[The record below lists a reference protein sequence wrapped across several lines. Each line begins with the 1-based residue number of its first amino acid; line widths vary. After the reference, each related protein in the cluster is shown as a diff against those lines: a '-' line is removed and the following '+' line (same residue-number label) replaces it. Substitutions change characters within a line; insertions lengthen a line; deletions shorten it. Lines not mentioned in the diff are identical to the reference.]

1 LYFGSKL
8 PDKENRLK
16 EIYFRTVNDKSIEKI
31 SEYARMSAEKGNYD
45 EFFAEIFAMWS
56 RKDVNL
62 LGYLSDFV
70 EEVIK

>member
-1 LYFGSKL
+1 
-8 PDKENRLK
+8 
-16 EIYFRTVNDKSIEKI
+16 
-31 SEYARMSAEKGNYD
+31 MSAEKGNYD